1 MHRTAAGIGQ
11 ERAARLDA
19 LERASP
25 EWRPWV
31 ELLRTTFQA
40 DADLAPAP
48 EPLTPDARPR
58 TPADIAPLLHG
69 RTVRLDAGRLRS
81 LVQRLGE
88 LVDLRRVAELGV
100 VGLAAAAVRQDSA
113 VLERAARQAEIEP
126 AAFETVLNLAVWPL
140 LQACGRQLQTHIP
153 SGWSRGYCPVCGAW
167 PVLAELRGLERTRC
181 LRCGRCGGDWQR
193 PWLACV
199 YCSERDHERL
209 GSLVIARRVE
219 GRTVETCAS
228 CHGHLKSLATL
239 QAVAPP
245 DLLVSDLETVE
256 LDLAAWERGFRRP
269 VRPGFLVAVRLES
282 VEP

>member
-1 MHRTAAGIGQ
+1 MQRTAAGIGQ

-31 ELLRTTFQA
+31 ELLRATFQA

-58 TPADIAPLLHG
+58 TPVDIAPLLHG

-199 YCSERDHERL
+199 YCSERDHRSEEHTSELQSHSDLVCRL
-209 GSLVIARRVE
+209 
-219 GRTVETCAS
+219 
-228 CHGHLKSLATL
+228 
-239 QAVAPP
+239 
-245 DLLVSDLETVE
+245 LLVNKK
-256 LDLAAWERGFRRP
+256 
-269 VRPGFLVAVRLES
+269 
-282 VEP
+282 

>member
-1 MHRTAAGIGQ
+1 MQRTAAAIGQ
-11 ERAARLDA
+11 DSAARLDA
-19 LERASP
+19 LERAAP

-31 ELLRTTFQA
+31 GLLRVTFRA
-40 DADLAPAP
+40 DAEPAP
-48 EPLTPDARPR
+48 EPLVPDAGPR
-58 TPADIAPLLHG
+58 SSADITPLLHG
-69 RTVRLDAGRLRS
+69 RTVRVDPGRLRS
-81 LVQRLGE
+81 LLQRLGA
-88 LVDLRRVAELGV
+88 LVGLGGVAELEV
-100 VGLAAAAVRQDSA
+100 LELAAAAARQDGA
-113 VLERAARQAEIEP
+113 VIGRAAR
-126 AAFETVLNLAVWPL
+126 AAHIDPGALETVVNLAVWPL
-140 LQACGRQLQTHIP
+140 LQACGRQLQAQIP
-153 SGWSRGYCPVCGAW
+153 PGWSRGYCPVCGAW

-181 LRCGRCGGDWQR
+181 LRCGRCGADWQR

-199 YCSERDHERL
+199 YCNERDHERL
-209 GSLVIARRVE
+209 RSLVIERRVE

-269 VRPGFLVAVRLES
+269 ARPGFLVAVRLEG

>member
-1 MHRTAAGIGQ
+1 MQRTAAGIGQ

-31 ELLRTTFQA
+31 ELLRATFQA

-100 VGLAAAAVRQDSA
+100 VALAAAAVRQDSA

-167 PVLAELRGLERTRC
+167 PVLAGLRGPRAWSRDLRRVSRGAPGRWRASGHAPQPARRLRTGDT
-181 LRCGRCGGDWQR
+181 GRPGGRR
-193 PWLACV
+193 PWPGA
-199 YCSERDHERL
+199 
-209 GSLVIARRVE
+209 
-219 GRTVETCAS
+219 GRS
-228 CHGHLKSLATL
+228 
-239 QAVAPP
+239 APAP
-245 DLLVSDLETVE
+245 
-256 LDLAAWERGFRRP
+256 A
-269 VRPGFLVAVRLES
+269 
-282 VEP
+282 